1 MTRTLLLTFGL
12 VIALAFLLAV
22 GAQLHPLWA
31 WLIAINGVTLAMYG
45 YDKAIAA
52 SDRTRIPERVLLG
65 LALAGGSGAAIVG
78 MLLFRHK
85 TSKASFLGQF
95 VVVLVIQALI
105 IVGALIVGAR

>member
-52 SDRTRIPERVLLG
+52 SARTRIPERVLLG
-65 LALAGGSGAAIVG
+65 LALAGGSVAAIAG

-95 VVVLVIQALI
+95 VVVLVIQTLI
-105 IVGALIVGAR
+105 IVGALVVGAR